1 VSRARAKG
9 REMYAVMFAL
19 AAGTGLRAGE
29 LYLLNASEID
39 LVERRIVSVWR
50 SSFDGEFQTT
60 KNEE

>member
-1 VSRARAKG
+1 
-9 REMYAVMFAL
+9 MYAVMFAL